1 MRLEHMSRRT
11 KISYPHCIIDFIRFR
26 DKGRPR
32 EMGAGEIRVD
42 LVSSCHCK
50 DCSCLDLERSP
61 LGIASALSASILAG
75 GDEFLVNF
83 GEFIF
88 HVVG

>member
-11 KISYPHCIIDFIRFR
+11 KISYPHYCIIDFIRSR

-42 LVSSCHCK
+42 LS
-50 DCSCLDLERSP
+50 
-61 LGIASALSASILAG
+61 
-75 GDEFLVNF
+75 
-83 GEFIF
+83 
-88 HVVG
+88 HVATAKIVAAVT